1 MQTIFILVK
10 CALGEAY
17 KVADDLVQ
25 DVEQVSEVHS
35 ISGQHDLLVKC
46 YLSDEED
53 IGHFVTARIQ
63 RLNGIRDT
71 FTITAYKAFG

>member
-1 MQTIFILVK
+1 MQTIFIMVK

-17 KVADDLVQ
+17 QVADALVQ

-46 YLSDEED
+46 YLGNEAD
-53 IGHFVTARIQ
+53 IGHFVTEQIQ
-63 RLNGIRDT
+63 RVPGIRET
-71 FTITAYKAFG
+71 FTITAYKAFA